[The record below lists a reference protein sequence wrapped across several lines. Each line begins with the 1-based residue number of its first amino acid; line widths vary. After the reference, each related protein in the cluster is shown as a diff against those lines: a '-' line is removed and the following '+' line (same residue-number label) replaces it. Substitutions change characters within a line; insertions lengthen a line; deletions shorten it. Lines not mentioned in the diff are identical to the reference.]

1 MSSRPVELGPDPRVL
16 GEHFCGGPLR
26 QHAEQ
31 GSLQDV
37 DGCTV
42 AQCTVCGELV
52 VVTDR
57 ERPVADTDAWWRQ

>member
-1 MSSRPVELGPDPRVL
+1 ML